1 MIRGTG
7 LVERVEA
14 GIVDGG
20 LEVAGIFDDVP
31 QDSSTEVCDRCAAAA
46 KEAGA
51 DSFLALGGGS
61 VMDTAK
67 VADAVFTHGG
77 DAREQEGFFLM
88 PREDDGMGRPLD
100 IAPLACIPTT
110 AGTGSEVSMAAVIK
124 EPDEKVKI
132 EIADFP
138 LFPRLAILDPDT
150 TRTLPPA
157 VAAATGMDAMTHA
170 IEGYVSVDWSPH
182 QDARSLQALRM
193 IRDNLER
200 AVQRGEEDEE
210 ARGNMLIAANL
221 AITIALGSVH
231 AMSHPA
237 GAQFGVPHGV
247 ANAIHLP
254 HVIRHNAAGDPDIA
268 DRYRDIGEIFDVTR
282 PRDRRRARGLR
293 HRAHRP
299 ARAAHAPLAG
309 GRAGGR
315 DPGAGGGRDGRRHDA
330 AEPARDVRGGLRGA
344 VPQGPLSV
352 GHLLEGRARGVLRP
366 PAQQLLRPVG
376 LHQHGLP
383 HRVDPGHLLR
393 HERQPRGDLGRG
405 VHERLRNRHRVP
417 AERVGHVGHR
427 ERARAREVVGA
438 GLADPAHTGG
448 EGARHVVLVHELE
461 ADARVRDHGL
471 QHRQRAEQARARRRA
486 SPR

>member
-1 MIRGTG
+1 LTPFKDFYQYAESTRVIAGRDLLGSAGFEFQKEGAHRVFVVTDEVIRATG

-14 GIVDGG
+14 GVTDGG
-20 LEVAGIFDDVP
+20 LEVAGVFDEVP
-31 QDSSTEVCDRCAAAA
+31 QDSSTDVVESCAAAA

-51 DSFLALGGGS
+51 DSFLAVGGGS

-77 DAREQEGFFLM
+77 GAAEQEGFFLM

-124 EPDEKVKI
+124 DPERKVKL

-138 LFPRLAILDPDT
+138 LIPRLAILDPEST
-150 TRTLPPA
+150 LTLPPS

-170 IEGYVSVDWSPH
+170 IEGYVSTEWSPH

-200 AVQRGEEDEE
+200 AVERGPEDEE

-221 AITIALGSVH
+221 AITISLGSVH

-254 HVIRHNAAGDPDIA
+254 HVVEHNAAGGPEIA
-268 DRYRDIGEIFDVTR
+268 DRYRDIADIFDLSEPEVGPALAAYLTGLVGRLGLPTR
-282 PRDRRRARGLR
+282 LSQVGVPEDGIPALVEGAMGDGTTLLNPREMGEEDYEELYRRAL
-293 HRAHRP
+293 
-299 ARAAHAPLAG
+299 
-309 GRAGGR
+309 
-315 DPGAGGGRDGRRHDA
+315 
-330 AEPARDVRGGLRGA
+330 
-344 VPQGPLSV
+344 
-352 GHLLEGRARGVLRP
+352 
-366 PAQQLLRPVG
+366 
-376 LHQHGLP
+376 
-383 HRVDPGHLLR
+383 
-393 HERQPRGDLGRG
+393 
-405 VHERLRNRHRVP
+405 
-417 AERVGHVGHR
+417 
-427 ERARAREVVGA
+427 
-438 GLADPAHTGG
+438 
-448 EGARHVVLVHELE
+448 
-461 ADARVRDHGL
+461 
-471 QHRQRAEQARARRRA
+471 
-486 SPR
+486 